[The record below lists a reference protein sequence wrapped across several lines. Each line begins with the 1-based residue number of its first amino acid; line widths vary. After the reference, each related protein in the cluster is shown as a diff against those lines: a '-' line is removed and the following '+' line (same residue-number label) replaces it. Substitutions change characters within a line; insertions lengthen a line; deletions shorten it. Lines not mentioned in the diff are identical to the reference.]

1 MANSKLLLSVDDLS
15 HKLLSIETEVAV
27 GETFD
32 LILDGLA
39 GVSTGS
45 KVVVGLYS
53 LSGGL
58 LWTLD
63 SPLSLIDDTHYG
75 VADCTIKTQEAAK
88 VVRLTSAVTI
98 LTLVIHAE
106 DGKQTVYGSAYLRLH
121 QGYAEDGESVGK
133 AITSLEQHNADET
146 AHPAIRKLVGEL
158 RNEVLR
164 NVNETML
171 QHGNS
176 EVEARN
182 QAISHAI
189 RQLDAELTNRYKGD
203 LTFFATACAASSK
216 AAAASAKVSAEASK
230 QTVDKLGEA
239 NKVVEDLRD
248 SLTEAGKKLE
258 NINKAIEEANS
269 VASSLEES
277 RNLIVDAKDT
287 VVDTVDEFNAT
298 LKTFN
303 DEFAQDKQTIK
314 DSVTAAT
321 KAKDDF
327 DAKWPTIE
335 KVEGYAKNVSEAEG
349 RITEAEGRV
358 NTTVNEVL
366 PAKVTEINASLD
378 QKQTTILGNVDT
390 KAQAVNT
397 ALDTK
402 LATANTAIN
411 DAVEKAETAKTDAE
425 KAQGEASKSA
435 SEASTSAS
443 NASKSAT
450 QAKTSENNAKT
461 TADGLSAGLVTL
473 NSFDGRVTKLETGN
487 GAYRDP
493 ATGEMFF
500 YEPLIESDGSIA
512 VIKNN
517 GVAWQIAPVEWAQKG
532 GYYLSLCRAYS
543 DGEYVY
549 FFGASDDS
557 TYADWL
563 YVVYDRNLNRVSPI
577 LTCSEK
583 TGGYGKS
590 ENSLGAFACFATDGY
605 IFAMDKA
612 TKRIWRCANK
622 DTGETLKTYIPS
634 TAKFLVYN
642 KLSRHILAIDCTGT
656 IKKVSVLASEPNE
669 DEGVAI
675 FDEVGSWDCSIIVGT
690 INTSYYAP
698 FVYQSAYHTYFC
710 VRGGA
715 NDAFVLYR
723 VNADDT
729 FEVVN
734 AYTANVDAEGKVA
747 YETDANGDALAFEN
761 CVVTKRPD
769 TTEGEAI
776 PFAKKVTRDGK
787 TAWALMPKIFAID
800 AKSFILTNGIDLYFI
815 LPDGRCVEWC
825 SLGTYWA
832 WYRPDLWKGKPVTRP
847 VISLNSEQGDAL
859 LPIGA
864 FRDYGGSNGRV
875 IFQALAKKTCPSAD
889 VFPLRNT
896 SLMFGDGSTKLLE
909 QKAVHSVTPLIY
921 NDYAQAMP
929 KQSAW
934 GIVGVPSHLIRKDF
948 S

>member
-1 MANSKLLLSVDDLS
+1 V
-15 HKLLSIETEVAV
+15 
-27 GETFD
+27 D
-32 LILDGLA
+32 LILDLDKRSGRLLGPFIALYSVERLALPDFVPDGTTVALLSPNGDTLALALSQGHAVTLDTNTTQAAAYAAGLPVGRSLNA
-39 GVSTGS
+39 F
-45 KVVVGLYS
+45 VVVGDS
-53 LSGGL
+53 DNL
-58 LWTLD
+58 LATVPVLVVANALD
-63 SPLSLIDDTHYG
+63 ALAPPTQSAPHYP
-75 VADCTIKTQEAAK
+75 
-88 VVRLTSAVTI
+88 TSAELQAI
-98 LTLVIHAE
+98 LNEMTEQANRAE
-106 DGKQTVYGSAYLRLH
+106 DAV
-121 QGYAEDGESVGK
+121 K
-133 AITSLEQHNADET
+133 AT
-146 AHPAIRKLVGEL
+146 
-158 RNEVLR
+158 
-164 NVNETML
+164 
-171 QHGNS
+171 
-176 EVEARN
+176 
-182 QAISHAI
+182 
-189 RQLDAELTNRYKGD
+189 
-203 LTFFATACAASSK
+203 
-216 AAAASAKVSAEASK
+216 
-230 QTVDKLGEA
+230 
-239 NKVVEDLRD
+239 
-248 SLTEAGKKLE
+248 
-258 NINKAIEEANS
+258 EEAQKA
-269 VASSLEES
+269 VAQY
-277 RNLIVDAKDT
+277 VDVTFPAK
-287 VVDTVDEFNAT
+287 A
-298 LKTFN
+298 
-303 DEFAQDKQTIK
+303 
-314 DSVTAAT
+314 
-321 KAKDDF
+321 
-327 DAKWPTIE
+327 
-335 KVEGYAKNVSEAEG
+335 
-349 RITEAEGRV
+349 TEAEKRLENATTSGV
-358 NTTVNEVL
+358 NSVTQRANQAVDVL
-366 PAKVTEINASLD
+366 N
-378 QKQTTILGNVDT
+378 QKQTQIISNVDT
-390 KAQAVNT
+390 KAIEVNT
-397 ALDTK
+397 ALDGK
-402 LATANTAIN
+402 LATANTAITE
-411 DAVEKAETAKTDAE
+411 AVGKAEQAKSDAG
-425 KAQGEASKSA
+425 KAQEQASKSA
-435 SEASTSAS
+435 EQASTSAS

-450 QAKTSENNAKT
+450 ASATSASQAKQ
-461 TADGLSAGLVTL
+461 TADAINAGLATL
-473 NSFDGRVTKLETGN
+473 NSFDGRVTKLETGK

-500 YEPLIESDGSIA
+500 YEPLIESDGTIA

-549 FFGASDDS
+549 FISADEDS
-557 TYADWL
+557 TYCNWL

-583 TGGYGKS
+583 TGGYGTLAS
-590 ENSLGAFACFATDGY
+590 HLGAFACFATDDY
-605 IFAMDKA
+605 VFAMDKA
-612 TKRIWRCANK
+612 TKRVWRCADK
-622 DTGETLKTYIPS
+622 DTGETLKEYIPS

-656 IKKVSVLASEPNE
+656 TKKVTVLASEPNE

-675 FDEVGSWDCSIIVGT
+675 FDEIGSWDCSIIVNT
-690 INTSYYAP
+690 INHKTYAP
-698 FVYQSAYHTYFC
+698 FIYQSAYHTYFC

-715 NDAFVLYR
+715 NNEYLLYR

-747 YETDANGDALAFEN
+747 YETDANGDVLTFDN

-787 TAWALMPKIFAID
+787 TAWALMPKIFAIS
-800 AKSFILTNGIDLYFI
+800 AKTFVLTNGIDIYFI

-864 FRDYGGSNGRV
+864 FGDYGGSIGRV
-875 IFQALAKKTCPSAD
+875 IFQALAKKTCPSED

-896 SLMFGDGSTKLLE
+896 SLNSNTASTKLLE